1 VKLDMKECVKLDMKE
16 EQLEMTEEE
25 MADATAYPNSD
36 PAKLMGPHDEACQ
49 EQWVFWAET
58 AEGWDSPRQFESSYA
73 LCVFFVQNRS
83 SYQKW
88 DNKRIELEIS
98 ELELG

>member
-1 VKLDMKECVKLDMKE
+1 VKLDMKECVKMDMKE

-49 EQWVFWAET
+49 EQ
-58 AEGWDSPRQFESSYA
+58 
-73 LCVFFVQNRS
+73 
-83 SYQKW
+83 
-88 DNKRIELEIS
+88 
-98 ELELG
+98 

>member
-25 MADATAYPNSD
+25 MADAIAYPNSD

-49 EQWVFWAET
+49 EQ
-58 AEGWDSPRQFESSYA
+58 
-73 LCVFFVQNRS
+73 
-83 SYQKW
+83 
-88 DNKRIELEIS
+88 
-98 ELELG
+98 